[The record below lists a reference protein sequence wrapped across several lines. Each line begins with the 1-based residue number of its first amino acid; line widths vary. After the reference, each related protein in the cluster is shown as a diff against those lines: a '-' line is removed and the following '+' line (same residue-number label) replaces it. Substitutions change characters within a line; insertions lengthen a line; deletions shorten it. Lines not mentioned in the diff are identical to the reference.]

1 MPDFKSIKELN
12 KYIEKKYIEEFIKKI
27 GKEVYEIL
35 YHEVQTEWYQ
45 RNGVNWSPSDYERT
59 LQLLSSITI
68 SPIFKKNG
76 GYFVKIYY
84 DTDKIHPMLGT
95 DEKPW
100 TRHMSVTKKE
110 DVSEAIPHWIE
121 EGNNNSSIYAY
132 EGVHPVKNTLEQLD
146 EDKHLLTRFKE
157 LFELKGIKV
166 E

>member
-1 MPDFKSIKELN
+1 LPDFKSIKELN

-45 RNGVNWSPSDYERT
+45 RNGVIWTPSDYERSM
-59 LQLLSSITI
+59 QLLQSVTC
-68 SPIFKKNG
+68 SPVFKNG
-76 GYFVKIYY
+76 SEYSVKIYY
-84 DTDKIHPMLGT
+84 DTDKIQPMYGT
-95 DEKPW
+95 DDKPW
-100 TRHMSVTKKE
+100 TRHMSVVDYS
-110 DVSEAIPHWIE
+110 DVSEAIPYYIE
-121 EGNNNSSIYAY
+121 YGNNSSIYEY
-132 EGVHPVKNTLEQLD
+132 QGVHPVKNVLEQLD